1 MINDINKKDNI
12 FIHDAVPTWSGF
24 LYQGRIAAYLAVKK
38 INDLYKSGNECE
50 IKNYKLEM
58 EKCEDIAI
66 ICDDGNG
73 RKYQSI
79 HQVKNEKKNTVE
91 AYKNP
96 LTQLMLEKG
105 FCNKNNYGMPEAYLH
120 VSNEI
125 KYKNKTLKVDVSSYL
140 GKWKDDIL
148 RFYNEL
154 NQINK
159 KFNYNKITLND
170 LNDLIDVLK
179 KNKDTIGINRKE
191 YKNKYKHLEEECQ
204 NTLKLIGSNNL
215 ISEQTLKDVLKDF
228 IDYLK
233 DEMFVTQ
240 VTEDVEIY
248 EYEQNVN
255 YCSGSDIFEII
266 VEQVKQYKGNN
277 CGFSEEQFK
286 YIADIIIN
294 FVETKILERHKLM
307 QEKKGCIDTLKLSEF
322 QKILDQSVENYDEEA
337 NILTL
342 NRQYNDYL
350 ERFCN
355 TCHREK
361 KDVECTNCKLQQD
374 EYRKGFLIKNEFVKF
389 CYNLNPECDKKISNR
404 DCLAFLLKED
414 GMMETVFP
422 IIKQIE
428 DEKIFEKEDKMHI
441 KIRNKNKTAYVTA
454 ITNKNVNNTV
464 ENIVKAMEQNEEL
477 VKNIFEADQLITTR
491 LQKKSDVWDS
501 SCIKIRPEHI
511 NEGKNNDDKS
521 IYVPKKPEFIKV
533 DELIEDI

>member
-1 MINDINKKDNI
+1 M
-12 FIHDAVPTWSGF
+12 
-24 LYQGRIAAYLAVKK
+24 
-38 INDLYKSGNECE
+38 
-50 IKNYKLEM
+50 
-58 EKCEDIAI
+58 
-66 ICDDGNG
+66 
-73 RKYQSI
+73 
-79 HQVKNEKKNTVE
+79 
-91 AYKNP
+91 
-96 LTQLMLEKG
+96 
-105 FCNKNNYGMPEAYLH
+105 
-120 VSNEI
+120 
-125 KYKNKTLKVDVSSYL
+125 
-140 GKWKDDIL
+140 
-148 RFYNEL
+148 
-154 NQINK
+154 
-159 KFNYNKITLND
+159 
-170 LNDLIDVLK
+170 
-179 KNKDTIGINRKE
+179 
-191 YKNKYKHLEEECQ
+191 
-204 NTLKLIGSNNL
+204 
-215 ISEQTLKDVLKDF
+215 LKDF

-322 QKILDQSVENYDEEA
+322 QKILDQSVENYDEES

-342 NRQYNDYL
+342 NRLYNDYL